1 MITKY
6 KGSFS
11 RRDTEKKLVVTNRE
25 NEVGRGNI
33 GMEDKQVQTIRPKI
47 SYKDIVY
54 ISRYMNSSEKVFIIS
69 IVCQGLSSWL
79 QQ

>member
-1 MITKY
+1 M
-6 KGSFS
+6 
-11 RRDTEKKLVVTNRE
+11 VTNRE

-54 ISRYMNSSEKVFIIS
+54 TREQSRYFIS
-69 IVCQGLSSWL
+69 IHGV
-79 QQ
+79 